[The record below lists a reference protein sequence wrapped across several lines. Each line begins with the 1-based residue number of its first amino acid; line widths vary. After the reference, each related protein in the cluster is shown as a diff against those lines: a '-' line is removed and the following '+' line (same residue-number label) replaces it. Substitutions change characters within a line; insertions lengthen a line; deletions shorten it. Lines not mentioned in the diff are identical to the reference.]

1 MNKILEQYLI
11 SLNNTRSGSINTNE
25 SYRRDISRFIT
36 FLDINQIHDFKDV
49 DKHIVYDY
57 INVLRSGNITNSKL
71 SESSISRAMSSLRSF
86 FKYLCQNDICT
97 NNPFLLVHQ
106 NKLKRKLPNILS
118 FEEVDTLLKSFDL
131 NDNIELRNRTMIEMI
146 YACGLRVSELTNVN
160 VNDLDL
166 DNMIVKVMGKGK
178 KERIVPFYPRLRQ
191 LLIRYLQHYRE
202 LYDINKTDAL
212 FINQKGSRITPRYI
226 QMVLENRANEVG
238 LNINVHPHSLRHS
251 FATHLLDN
259 GADLRIVQ
267 ELLGHENLS
276 TTQLYTHLTV
286 DRLKNVINKAHPHK
300 K

>member
-1 MNKILEQYLI
+1 MNIDTAI
-11 SLNNTRSGSINTNE
+11 ADFINYCIFEKGLSDTTKE
-25 SYRRDISRFIT
+25 SYGYDLNT
-36 FLDINQIHDFKDV
+36 YKDFLY
-49 DKHIVYDY
+49 DK
-57 INVLRSGNITNSKL
+57 GITNVK
-71 SESSISRAMSSLRSF
+71 SITT
-86 FKYLCQNDICT
+86 NDIEDY
-97 NNPFLLVHQ
+97 
-106 NKLKRKLPNILS
+106 LKYRNDENELTSTIAHNLTVIKNFHS
-118 FEEVDTLLKSFDL
+118 YLLKSKIIDKDVSENISRPKLRKTLPKTLSIEDIDKLLDIRL
-131 NDNIELRNRTMIEMI
+131 NNLYDYRNKAMIELM
-146 YACGLRVSELTNVN
+146 YGSGLRVSELTNVN

-166 DNMIVKVMGKGK
+166 DTMIVKVMGKGK

-191 LLIRYLQHYRE
+191 LLVRYLHHYRE

-226 QMVLENRANEVG
+226 QMILENRANEVG